1 MISALAMACGG
12 GDEAPTPTP
21 ADADTATAS
30 ASPSDTPS
38 ATSTRTNTATPT
50 NTSTPT
56 ATPTPFDGTVA
67 RLSIPKFG
75 IDYPIEPL
83 GLIAGANQLDTPHDE
98 TGEIGWYHIYPK
110 PGFGQNSVYS
120 AHVNYNGAA
129 GPFDRL
135 NEARIGDEI
144 FVQME
149 GGPQYKFIVFHAE
162 RFVIDPAYATAT
174 MKVIDMG
181 ALAEAPLR
189 PAGEEWITLI
199 TCSCE
204 PGRIINQNEQGFGEC
219 VDRDVVFARRV
230 E

>member
-1 MISALAMACGG
+1 MKFAHSISFLTLAAGAMISALAMACGG

-83 GLIAGANQLDTPHDE
+83 GHIAGANQLDTPHDE
-98 TGEIGWYHIYPK
+98 TGAIGWYHIYPK

-135 NEARIGDEI
+135 NEARIGDRSSCRWR
-144 FVQME
+144 
-149 GGPQYKFIVFHAE
+149 AA
-162 RFVIDPAYATAT
+162 RSTSSSCST
-174 MKVIDMG
+174 LN
-181 ALAEAPLR
+181 AL
-189 PAGEEWITLI
+189 
-199 TCSCE
+199 
-204 PGRIINQNEQGFGEC
+204 
-219 VDRDVVFARRV
+219 
-230 E
+230 